1 MDSRQVSRYI
11 LAIALTLIIAGCSGS
26 GSPYLYKADAIIEE
40 HPDSALSILVSHPI
54 ADNASEY
61 DKAFYRLLLTYARYK
76 NQADESNDSVIG
88 LSVNYFIDHGH
99 TEEAVKSLFMEG
111 TIRLNGQDYEGAAV
125 SFATGMDLAEDVK
138 DYFWKGKCARGL
150 FKIFQNLMN
159 GSGQVKYAEE
169 EYRAFQRS
177 GNGDW
182 LIVARLD
189 LAIAHNN
196 KGLHNKAA
204 SEAEELVKS
213 AKLTNNTSLMIESQ
227 HLKAV
232 SLFAA
237 GDHIAALNEY
247 IELFQIAPETFDD
260 SDIANISVALNET
273 GSDPIHSEI
282 REYIDSC
289 HNDQDDTSFESFAMQ
304 GNFKEAYESLEVYRM
319 KQDSVLSVV
328 LRKNVTESVERYHD
342 NRKLKI
348 KSDAQIERLKWA
360 LAVVLLL
367 AGAVI
372 TAMIFRRRIEEERFS
387 REALIKDAECIKSDL
402 LRQLKDNRTLS
413 ASLEDS
419 FRKRHAVMESL
430 CSAYYVESQNK
441 TDENKNKSDKN
452 DIKTDRNKNKTEGN
466 KIKSEISSIIDNF
479 RNDVPYDEL
488 EESANRC
495 SGNLITS
502 LKKDFPE
509 TGERELRLFIY
520 FVIGFSTRTISILF
534 DEKIENIYN
543 RKSRLKKKINA
554 SDSPRKEEYLSFL

>member
-11 LAIALTLIIAGCSGS
+11 LAIALTLIIASCSGS

-40 HPDSALSILVSHPI
+40 HPDSALSILESHPI

-76 NQADESNDSVIG
+76 NQSDESNDSVIG

-213 AKLTNNTSLMIESQ
+213 AKLTNDTSLMIESQ

-260 SDIANISVALNET
+260 SDIANISEALNET
-273 GSDPIHSEI
+273 GSDPTIPKFANILTAAITI
-282 REYIDSC
+282 R
-289 HNDQDDTSFESFAMQ
+289 TTPRL
-304 GNFKEAYESLEVYRM
+304 K
-319 KQDSVLSVV
+319 V
-328 LRKNVTESVERYHD
+328 LRCRAT
-342 NRKLKI
+342 
-348 KSDAQIERLKWA
+348 
-360 LAVVLLL
+360 
-367 AGAVI
+367 
-372 TAMIFRRRIEEERFS
+372 
-387 REALIKDAECIKSDL
+387 
-402 LRQLKDNRTLS
+402 
-413 ASLEDS
+413 
-419 FRKRHAVMESL
+419 
-430 CSAYYVESQNK
+430 
-441 TDENKNKSDKN
+441 
-452 DIKTDRNKNKTEGN
+452 
-466 KIKSEISSIIDNF
+466 
-479 RNDVPYDEL
+479 
-488 EESANRC
+488 
-495 SGNLITS
+495 
-502 LKKDFPE
+502 LKK
-509 TGERELRLFIY
+509 L
-520 FVIGFSTRTISILF
+520 TRV
-534 DEKIENIYN
+534 
-543 RKSRLKKKINA
+543 LKFT
-554 SDSPRKEEYLSFL
+554 E